1 MWHPTKKNV
10 VESDPL
16 VPPVL
21 HLLVGLRVCLCGV
34 DVPKEVEVHPIV
46 VLIERSNMPPRL

>member
-1 MWHPTKKNV
+1 MWHPTKKN